1 MHALPLPRRGLLAGL
16 LAAAA
21 LAACSSTPPKVYTLA
36 TVPGAAV
43 AGRPVTASVAAVEVP
58 KYLDRPQIVRRSGAV
73 QLGVDEFERWGE
85 PLANM
90 VQRVLA
96 DDLAARLPAGSV
108 VTTSRTLSGDEALT
122 VELALGRF
130 DPEADGTVVLEAQWR
145 VQRKSGGRPRTETA
159 RITRRP
165 ADDSTAAEV
174 RAMSDALGEL
184 ADRIARQIPFP
195 AGRSK
200 PR

>member
-1 MHALPLPRRGLLAGL
+1 MMLSRRTALAVLLAGT
-16 LAAAA
+16 
-21 LAACSSTPPKVYTLA
+21 AACSSTPPRVYTLTTA
-36 TVPGAAV
+36 PGAQGPGG
-43 AGRPVTASVAAVEVP
+43 GRPVTASVAAVDIP

-73 QLGVDEFERWGE
+73 ELGVEEFERWGE
-85 PLANM
+85 PLADM

-122 VELALGRF
+122 VELALSRF
-130 DPEADGTVVLEAQWR
+130 DPDPDSTVVLEAQWR
-145 VQRKSGGRPRTETA
+145 VRRKAGGRARTETA

-165 ADDSTAAEV
+165 TDDSTAAQV

-184 ADRIARQIPFP
+184 ADRIARDM
-195 AGRSK
+195 R
-200 PR
+200 

>member
-1 MHALPLPRRGLLAGL
+1 MRRFPLSRRAIAASL
-16 LAAAA
+16 LAAVV

-36 TVPGAAV
+36 SVSGTAAG
-43 AGRPVTASVAAVEVP
+43 GRPVTASVSAVDIP
-58 KYLDRPQIVRRSGAV
+58 KYLDRPQIVHRTGTVELDVA
-73 QLGVDEFERWGE
+73 EFDRWGE

-96 DDLAARLPAGSV
+96 DDLTRRLPAGSV
-108 VTTSRTLSGDEALT
+108 VTTSRTLSGDEDRT

-130 DPEADGTVVLEAQWR
+130 DPEADGTIVLEAQWR
-145 VQRKSGGRPRTETA
+145 SRHKEGKAKTETA

-174 RAMSDALGEL
+174 QAMSDALGEL
-184 ADRIARQIPFP
+184 SDRIAGGLR
-195 AGRSK
+195 
-200 PR
+200 

>member
-1 MHALPLPRRGLLAGL
+1 MILSRRAALTALLAGT
-16 LAAAA
+16 A
-21 LAACSSTPPKVYTLA
+21 LAACSSTPPKVYTLV
-36 TVPGAAV
+36 TVPGASV
-43 AGRPVTASVAAVEVP
+43 GGRPVTASVALVDIP

-96 DDLAARLPAGSV
+96 GDLTARLPSGSV
-108 VTTSRTLSGDEALT
+108 VTTSRTLSGDEAVT
-122 VELALGRF
+122 IELAVGRF
-130 DPEADGTVVLEAQWR
+130 DPDADGTVVLEAQWR
-145 VQRKSGGRPRTETA
+145 LRRKSGSRAKTETA

-165 ADDSTAAEV
+165 ADDSIAAEV

-184 ADRIARQIPFP
+184 ADRIAQGMR
-195 AGRSK
+195 
-200 PR
+200 

>member
-1 MHALPLPRRGLLAGL
+1 MTLSRRAALAVLLAGT
-16 LAAAA
+16 A
-21 LAACSSTPPKVYTLA
+21 LVACSSPPPKVYTLT
-36 TVPGAAV
+36 TVPGSAAG
-43 AGRPVTASVAAVEVP
+43 GRPTTASVALVDIP

-73 QLGVDEFERWGE
+73 ELGVEEFERWGE

-108 VTTSRTLSGDEALT
+108 VTTSRTLSGDEAQT
-122 VELALGRF
+122 IELALSRF
-130 DPEADGTVVLEAQWR
+130 DPDPDGTVVLEAQWR
-145 VQRKSGGRPRTETA
+145 VRRKAGGRARTETA

-184 ADRIARQIPFP
+184 ADRIAGGMR
-195 AGRSK
+195 
-200 PR
+200 